1 MANTKEIEKNYTPK
15 EVAELMQVSRQT
27 VYNWVTAGRV
37 KAFKIGNNLRITES
51 EVKKLQSPI
60 KK

>member
-1 MANTKEIEKNYTPK
+1 MTNTKEIEKSYTPK
-15 EVAELMQVSRQT
+15 EVSELMQVSRQT
-27 VYNWVTAGRV
+27 VYNWVTAGTV